1 MTPDERLDR
10 YARLAVEVGV
20 NLQAGQ
26 FLRIS
31 ADPEHLPLVRAIG
44 RVAYERGARY
54 VEVLYRDDH
63 LKRARVEHAPE
74 DSLDWSPPWTVSLID
89 HMVETR
95 GATISITGNADP
107 ELLADL
113 DQRRAQRARPRFAV
127 EKLLDAENRRLIQW
141 TIVGYP
147 NEGWAQTVFGEPD
160 VERLWNAVDHRR
172 PGSTSPTRPRRGGST
187 SPRCGNGRRTLDERG
202 FAALRFVGPGTDL
215 RVGLPERHRWLTG
228 AEETVDGIPHIVNV
242 PTEEVFTTPDRRLTE
257 GTVRST
263 FPLSLGGTIVQRARG
278 PVRGGKVVEV
288 RAESGADAVRG
299 EMATDDGASY
309 LGEVALVDGD
319 SRVRKTGIVF
329 FDTLF
334 DENAACHIAWG
345 QGIQGALDGGEEM
358 SDERARRAR
367 LQRLGRPHR
376 LHGRR
381 PGGQV
386 LGVERGGAEVPIIAR
401 RRLGARAIAG
411 VVGALPGA

>member
-10 YARLAVEVGV
+10 YARLAVEVAV
-20 NLQAGQ
+20 NLQPGQ

-44 RVAYERGARY
+44 RVAYERGAHF
-54 VEVLYRDDH
+54 VEVYYRDAH

-74 DSLDWSPPWTVSLID
+74 ESLDWSPAWTVALID

-95 GATISITGNADP
+95 GATISITGDAEP

-113 DQRRAQRARPRFAV
+113 DQRRAQRARPRLAV

-147 NEGWAQTVFGEPD
+147 NEGWARTVFGEPD
-160 VERLWNAVDHRR
+160 VERLWDAVATAMRLDADDPVQAWQDHA
-172 PGSTSPTRPRRGGST
+172 
-187 SPRCGNGRRTLDERG
+187 
-202 FAALRFVGPGTDL
+202 AALRARSAALNHHNFDAIRFRGPDTDL
-215 RVGLPERHRWLTG
+215 TVGLLAASHWMCATF
-228 AEETVDGIPHIVNV
+228 ETTSGIEHLPNI
-242 PTEEVFTTPDRRLTE
+242 PTEEVFTTPDRRLAD

-263 FPLSLGGTIVQRARG
+263 FPLSLGGTIVRG
-278 PVRGGKVVEV
+278 LELRVERGKVVDV
-288 RAESGADAVRG
+288 RAETGAEAVRE
-299 EMATDDGASY
+299 EMATDEGASY

-319 SRVRKTGIVF
+319 SRVRRTGLVF

-345 QGIQGALDGGEEM
+345 QGIQGALDGGEQM
-358 SDERARRAR
+358 TTDELAA
-367 LQRLGRPHR
+367 
-376 LHGRR
+376 HGYNDSVVHTDFMV
-381 PGGQV
+381 GGPEVTV
-386 LGVERGGAEVPIIAR
+386 LGVEEGGAEVGIIEDDEWVLR
-401 RRLGARAIAG
+401 
-411 VVGALPGA
+411 